1 MPSKGIPASDVGGG
15 AAARDSAKARQRS
28 RQCRLQPLPEDSD
41 EYVDVL
47 AVHARLLKM
56 GASCLSNMCSSI
68 FLVLGSG
75 FGVQGL
81 GFSRIFKN
89 SLLDV
94 KGCLQRHGREDR
106 RQENNKAAILSR
118 LNVTTLRKSFASF
131 LPAQRQLQF
140 LTAKTADS
148 GLENKNIL
156 KLDEKLV

>member
-68 FLVLGSG
+68 FLVLG
-75 FGVQGL
+75 L

-131 LPAQRQLQF
+131 LPAQRQLLF

-156 KLDEKLV
+156 KLDEKLD